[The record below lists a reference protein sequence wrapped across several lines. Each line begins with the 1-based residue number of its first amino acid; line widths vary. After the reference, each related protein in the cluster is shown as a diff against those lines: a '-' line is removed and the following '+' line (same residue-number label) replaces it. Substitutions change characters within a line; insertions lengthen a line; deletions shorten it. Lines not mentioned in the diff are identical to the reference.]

1 MRPNGAAKPVLQTNA
16 AVVAA
21 CLIVQH
27 VTAWLMGVSTGVDGA
42 ALLIL
47 MAAIVAAL
55 LLLKV
60 GKPALGMHLYAIAGM
75 ATVGAM
81 TAAYLADGGD
91 NMPPVLLMVHAGL
104 VCISLTLGW
113 RVGRY
118 YAVAATAL
126 LAAIGIAY
134 GQPDDAVVSLAL
146 LSIFT
151 VLARLVG
158 KLALKVQ
165 DLEEA
170 VGILKKAVRA
180 ATNGKAD
187 ERATAG
193 PRPNR
198 RAGKGA

>member
-1 MRPNGAAKPVLQTNA
+1 MRPNGAAKPVLQVNA

-21 CLIVQH
+21 CLIVQQI
-27 VTAWLMGVSTGVDGA
+27 AAQALGSSAGLDGL
-42 ALLIL
+42 ALIVLLAVILI
-47 MAAIVAAL
+47 AL
-55 LLLKV
+55 LLLKL
-60 GKPALGMHLYAIAGM
+60 GKPALGMHLYALTGM
-75 ATVGAM
+75 AAVGAM
-81 TAAYLADGGD
+81 TAAYLANGGS

-113 RVGRY
+113 RVGKWY
-118 YAVAATAL
+118 AGAAVAL
-126 LAAIGIAY
+126 LVFLGIAY

-180 ATNGKAD
+180 ATNGQAD
-187 ERATAG
+187 ERATTS
-193 PRPNR
+193 PRPDR